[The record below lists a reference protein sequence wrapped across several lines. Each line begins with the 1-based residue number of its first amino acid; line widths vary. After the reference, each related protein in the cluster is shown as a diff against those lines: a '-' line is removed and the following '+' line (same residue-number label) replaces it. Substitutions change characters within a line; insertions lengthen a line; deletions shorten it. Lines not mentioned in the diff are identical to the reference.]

1 MVHQNGF
8 SVKIE
13 TLGDHEKIYRGGYN
27 YVALENGSEY
37 KLLLINDRGSD
48 CMAEVEMEG
57 KKIGKWFIPAQDHI
71 LIDRPADVP
80 RKFTF
85 FSETDKRAIS
95 AGVVVGGRNN
105 GLIKVTF
112 YPKIPEAI
120 PYVSMDEP
128 MYATLRSST
137 LKRSA
142 SPMSPRA
149 SMAKT
154 SRYQSGSTVL
164 GNRSNQRFGLVP
176 GFSNDEI
183 DWDSVT
189 EITIRLVAIKEE
201 NYVSIGSSYSRRP
214 TNNNYIRRHTSP
226 PRIDM
231 L

>member
-1 MVHQNGF
+1 MVYKKGF
-8 SVKIE
+8 AVKIE
-13 TLGDHEKIYRGGYN
+13 TEGNYEKIYKNGYD

-37 KLLLINDRGSD
+37 KLLLINDRDGD
-48 CMAEVEMEG
+48 CMAKVEMEG
-57 KKIGKWFIPAQDHI
+57 KIIGRWLIPKHENI
-71 LIDRPADVP
+71 LIDRPADVA

-85 FSETDKRAIS
+85 FSETDRRATS

-112 YPKIPEAI
+112 YPKIPMYF
-120 PYVSMDEP
+120 PLMSMEEP
-128 MYATLRSST
+128 MYSTIRSPSS
-137 LKRSA
+137 KRSV
-142 SPMSPRA
+142 SPMSPRS

-164 GNRSNQRFGLVP
+164 GERSNQRFGVVP
-176 GFSNDEI
+176 GFSDDDI

-189 EITIRLVAIKEE
+189 EITIRLIAIKEE

-214 TNNNYIRRHTSP
+214 TNNNYIRRRTSP